1 MSRQKVG
8 VPYFACVMLTG
19 GMLLSASCAAA
30 DNQNTGAGE
39 GDLQIHGA
47 LMEAPCLLDMRSEF
61 QDVKMDSSVIAHLH
75 KTGDTG
81 QPVQVTFRLLG
92 CFAARAGIKE
102 MPVVSFQSP
111 ADPDEPTL
119 LSIGGV
125 SGIGLRIL
133 DEQGRQV
140 MPGERHQ
147 PQFSSDGGNTL
158 VYNVVPVRTRAT
170 LTTGRFQATVDF
182 RMNYE

>member
-1 MSRQKVG
+1 MSKQKVG
-8 VPYFACVMLTG
+8 RRYLDGVMLTCVMLW
-19 GMLLSASCAAA
+19 SASCAAA
-30 DNQNTGAGE
+30 GNLNASAGE

-81 QPVQVTFRLLG
+81 QPVQVTLRVLG
-92 CFAARAGIKE
+92 CFAARVSARD
-102 MPVVSFQSP
+102 MPVVSFISP

-119 LSIGGV
+119 LQIGGV

-133 DEQGRQV
+133 DEQGQQIQ
-140 MPGERHQ
+140 PGERHQ
-147 PQFSSDGGNTL
+147 PQFSLAGGNTL
-158 VYNVVPVRTRAT
+158 VYNVIPVRTSAP
-170 LTTGRFQATVDF
+170 LTTGWFKATVDF
-182 RMNYE
+182 RMSYE